1 MRTATRAGSRIGLA
15 VLVLLA
21 LALPLYAHTQ
31 LERSVPAADTVVP
44 PPPLLRLTFNESVDP
59 AVAGLR
65 LLGSDSLPRALG
77 EVVRGETDREL
88 SASILEVLPTGVYTV
103 VWQVVGV
110 DGHPVRGRFS
120 FAVNAPEAEAVGA
133 GEDTTGAG
141 TGGPVGQAAPV
152 EYAEDDVFGVES
164 PGFVAARWI
173 TFAAMLSVIGA
184 VAFRFLVLAPTRARN
199 PALAEAL
206 REASLGAAALGRGAA
221 VFLILAAGVR
231 LLLQMEA
238 LGGGDLQ
245 LARDLLLA
253 TSWGSAWFLQVG
265 GAAVAAIGCHAAL
278 RGRTAGWTVAA
289 GAAVAIALSASLAS
303 HAAAADLAALAITAD
318 ALHVLAVAGWLGA
331 LLVLV
336 VVGIPAVLREDPRT
350 GRFSAVAALIGVFS
364 PRALAMAG
372 IVVATGTV
380 GALLHLGSVGA
391 LWQTGYGRALLL
403 KILLFLLVV
412 AVGAYNW
419 RRMKPRLDRGD
430 SPEGMRRT
438 ATVELLLAALVLL
451 VTAVLVALPT
461 P

>member
-1 MRTATRAGSRIGLA
+1 MTTATRTGSRIGLA

-44 PPPLLRLTFNESVDP
+44 PPPLLRLTFNEAVDP
-59 AVAGLR
+59 AVAELR

-77 EVVRGETDREL
+77 EVVRGETAREL
-88 SASILEVLPTGVYTV
+88 AASVLESLPTGLYTV
-103 VWQVVGV
+103 VWQVVGA
-110 DGHPVRGRFS
+110 DGHPVRGRYS
-120 FAVNAPEAEAVGA
+120 FAVNAPGTEAIGA
-133 GEDTTGAG
+133 GEDTAGSRGA
-141 TGGPVGQAAPV
+141 VGQAAPV

-265 GAAVAAIGCHAAL
+265 GAAIAAIGCHFAL
-278 RGRTAGWTVAA
+278 RGRAAGWTVAA

-303 HAAAADLAALAITAD
+303 HAAAADLAALAVTAD
-318 ALHVLAVAGWLGA
+318 TVHVLAVAGWLGA

-403 KILLFLLVV
+403 KVLLFLLVV

-438 ATVELLLAALVLL
+438 ATVELLLAAVVLL